1 MVLISKH
8 CTINGKMTAK
18 LERILKVSL
27 KDIKIHLWKDNLISL
42 TITNWNTQQNLH
54 SIGSIYK
61 NDPNAYEAE
70 NMGLKEII

>member
-1 MVLISKH
+1 MVTRSARQI
-8 CTINGKMTAK
+8 TAKNLEIK
-18 LERILKVSL
+18 LERTLKVSL
-27 KDIKIHLWKDNLISL
+27 KDIKIHLWKDNLLSL
-42 TITNWNTQQNLH
+42 TIPNWNTQQNLH